1 MSPLFLQ
8 NLTYGLLYSLV
19 IASAFLLLARINP
32 EAWLNDY
39 PPDIKTKFGPMSPKA
54 NRQRMIFGIP
64 VMLFMLGFPFF
75 VIVQHA
81 QDSPL
86 TFWQMFGS
94 LLTLFTVFNVFD
106 LLIMDWLIFNT
117 IQPKFTILPG
127 TEGLA
132 GYKDYGFH
140 FRASLKG
147 QIGLTLFS
155 LIGAGILMV
164 FI

>member
-127 TEGLA
+127 TEGLT